1 MKLEQIDKNTL
12 TLDQIIKLKKELYVI
27 GYDSDLNRAGMC
39 PLVDVISRV
48 SDIFDGEHVVVRIS
62 MGNETVCQAPIKIDT
77 EEELEPPVDKVRD
90 KPLRTWERQ
99 SYKVNCIKK
108 DGSIMLEGRP
118 KGEIRVSFSDKEDA
132 QAYFER
138 IREIFYKNVS
148 QADAISVDNLYAE
161 LGFTEEDLP
170 SDYSKEE
177 GDKWGY
183 LTVEHGPIKYISEVS
198 KTKNSKLWGFT
209 VKRPIKIYGMTD
221 TKWWEKHKK
230 LQEEEYG
237 ESINSARMDG
247 GLS

>member
-1 MKLEQIDKNTL
+1 MKLEQLDKNAL
-12 TLDQIIKLKKELYVI
+12 TLDQIIKMSKELYVI
-27 GYDSDLNRAGMC
+27 GYDPTLNRAGMC
-39 PLVDVISRV
+39 PLADVIGR
-48 SDIFDGEHVVVRIS
+48 DTIAFDCDHIIVRINS
-62 MGNETVCQAPIKIDT
+62 GETVIPVLAKTDT

-90 KPLRTWERQ
+90 RPLRTWERQ

-138 IREIFYKNVS
+138 IREIFYKKVS
-148 QADAISVDNLYAE
+148 DADAISVDNIYAE

-177 GDKWGY
+177 GNKWGY
-183 LTVEHGPIKYISEVS
+183 LTIDHGPIKYISEVS

-209 VKRPIKIYGMTD
+209 IKRPIKIYGMTE

>member
-1 MKLEQIDKNTL
+1 MKLELLDKSTL
-12 TLDQIIKLKKELYVI
+12 TLDQLMAMKNELYYI
-27 GYDSDLNRAGMC
+27 GMNLDLNKAAMRS
-39 PLVDVISRV
+39 LTDVINRA
-48 SDIFDGEHVVVRIS
+48 SDPFGSDSEYLIVRITS
-62 MGNETVCQAPIKIDT
+62 GSPEVIETKINED
-77 EEELEPPVDKVRD
+77 EELEPPADKIRD

-108 DGSIMLEGRP
+108 DGSIMIEGRP

-138 IREIFYKNVS
+138 IRDIFYKNVS
-148 QADAISVDNLYAE
+148 HADAISVDNIYSE
-161 LGFTEEDLP
+161 LGFAEEDLP

-183 LTVEHGPIKYISEVS
+183 LTIEHGPVKYISEVS

-209 VKRPIKIYGMTD
+209 IKRPIKIYGMTE

-230 LQEEEYG
+230 LQEEEYA
-237 ESINSARMDG
+237 ENINGAAVDG
-247 GLS
+247 RLS